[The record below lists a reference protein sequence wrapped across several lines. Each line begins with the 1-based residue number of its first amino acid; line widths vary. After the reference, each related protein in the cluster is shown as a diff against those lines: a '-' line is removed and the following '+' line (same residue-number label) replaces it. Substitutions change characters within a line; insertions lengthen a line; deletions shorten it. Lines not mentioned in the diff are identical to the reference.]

1 MSSEQV
7 ASTLSPD
14 GLRYV
19 SRAGGS
25 PFAGRSNGGDTRSC
39 LLCGTHKLISNG
51 RFKLLCG
58 KQQFVCFTCKPEKPA
73 DPTVPVEAAA

>member
-7 ASTLSPD
+7 ATTLSVD

-39 LLCGTHKLISNG
+39 FLCGTHKMISSG
-51 RFKLLCG
+51 RFRLMCG

-73 DPTVPVEAAA
+73 AGIAPEQTS